1 MDYEYL
7 NIPGVLSQFAL
18 DKDRSAMYYARYFL
32 ARCQRMFTYKNL
44 PDTIPSEVLDRYLM
58 LNGIACITDYKGE
71 LYVFNGNLGGKQD
84 VYYRPTKFIISNP
97 HLSDDGFFK
106 EAVVLGDE
114 EHTGVLMRNDSEWVG
129 LMPMIG
135 RYSFLLAENTITM
148 RLADV
153 MLRITSLLSAPTDKE
168 KVAAEV
174 YLRDLEAGKMG
185 VIGEQPFFDG
195 VRMQSPPSNNGS
207 YLTQFIELHQY
218 LMGSFYNEVGLSANY
233 NMKREAIGTGES
245 SLDQDALLPLCENML
260 KSRRDDLAKVNE
272 MYGTSIEV
280 DFSSSWKLNQTESTL
295 QVLTQTSQL
304 VTSGPST
311 AESGVG
317 SEIKDTVPAE
327 DDVDTTSQLAEES
340 GDEEDELESGKEQVG
355 SGEEQPETSGE
366 EPEEEEELE
375 DAYDLANEI
384 EDLAKELVDGL
395 VEDEKGGEDS
405 NEANSDRKDS
415 ISED

>member
-7 NIPGVLSQFAL
+7 RIPGVLSDYACN
-18 DKDRSAMYYARYFL
+18 KDRSAIFYARYFL

-44 PDTIPSEVLDRYLM
+44 PNTIPSEVLDRYLM
-58 LNGIACITDYKGE
+58 LNGIACITDYNGE
-71 LYVFNGNLGGKQD
+71 LYVFGGNLGGKQD

-114 EHTGVLMRNDSEWVG
+114 KHTGVLMRNDTEWVG

-295 QVLTQTSQL
+295 QVLTQASQL
-304 VTSGPST
+304 VTSGPSP
-311 AESGVG
+311 ANNGVG
-317 SEIKDTVPAE
+317 SEFEDTMPAE

-340 GDEEDELESGKEQVG
+340 GDEKDELESGKDQVE
-355 SGEEQPETSGE
+355 SGEEQLESGE
-366 EPEEEEELE
+366 DSKETN
-375 DAYDLANEI
+375 DLADKI
-384 EDLAKELVDGL
+384 ETLAKELVDGL

-405 NEANSDRKDS
+405 NESDSDREDS
-415 ISED
+415 VSED

>member
-7 NIPGVLSQFAL
+7 RIPSKLEEFVL
-18 DKDRSAMYYARYFL
+18 DKERSAMFYARYFL

-44 PDTIPSEVLDRYLM
+44 PNTIPSEVLDRFLM
-58 LNGIACITDYKGE
+58 LNGIACITEYNGK

-97 HLSDDGFFK
+97 HLSDSGFFK

-114 EHTGVLMRNDSEWVG
+114 QHTGVLLRNDSEWIG

-135 RYSFLLAENTITM
+135 RYSFLLAENTVTM

-153 MLRITSLLSAPTDKE
+153 MLRVVALLTAPTDKE

-174 YLRDLEAGKMG
+174 YLSKLEQGKMS
-185 VIGEQPFFDG
+185 VVGEQPFFDG
-195 VRMQSPPSNNGS
+195 IRMQTPPSNNGS

-260 KSRRDDLAKVNE
+260 KTRRDDLAKVNE

-280 DFSSSWKLNQTESTL
+280 DFSSSWKLNQVESTL
-295 QVLTQTSQL
+295 QVLDQASQLASGGGTSPDMNQEWVNMGQDDSEDGQDVSEESIDSASQL
-304 VTSGPST
+304 VSSSDDTEENLT
-311 AESGVG
+311 ES
-317 SEIKDTVPAE
+317 
-327 DDVDTTSQLAEES
+327 
-340 GDEEDELESGKEQVG
+340 
-355 SGEEQPETSGE
+355 
-366 EPEEEEELE
+366 
-375 DAYDLANEI
+375 I
-384 EDLAKELVDGL
+384 ENLAKELVDGL

-405 NEANSDRKDS
+405 SESES
-415 ISED
+415 SESTVSED